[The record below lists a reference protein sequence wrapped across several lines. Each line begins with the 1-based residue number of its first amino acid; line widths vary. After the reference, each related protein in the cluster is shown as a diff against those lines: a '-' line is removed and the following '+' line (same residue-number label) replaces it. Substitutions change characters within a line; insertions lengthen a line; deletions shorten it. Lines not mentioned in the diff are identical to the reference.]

1 MYMTD
6 EEEFRAYM
14 KAAHTPTS
22 NDGQHLSEAEMIA
35 YCRRTM
41 SEADRD
47 AAQAHIV
54 NCDHCLILFR
64 SARDFVEGPGPD
76 HEEVNAAETDEA
88 WRSLLPRLQTTTPV
102 EDAGRNVVRADFSR
116 SRDRKFF
123 GSPLTLALA
132 ASLLISFGGLGLLGW
147 RLLQE
152 QQSRRQSQ
160 QAAFEL
166 ENKQRE
172 LEQRLS
178 QLEQSSADQIKR
190 EREQRLATEAERDQL
205 ESLLAKVQPE
215 QRNVPVYPFRLSFE
229 RGSEEDLRLSFK
241 KGVPA
246 VRLRLFQSKPY
257 EFPEYAIELV
267 DQSGRVVRE
276 ISGLRPTPADGALSV
291 LLRRGTLGTGKYKLR
306 LFGRQEMTKKQ
317 LGETDLSIIVGQ

>member
-1 MYMTD
+1 MTD

-41 SEADRD
+41 SDEDRD

-54 NCDHCLILFR
+54 NCDQCLGLFR
-64 SARDFVEGPGPD
+64 SALDFVEGPGSD
-76 HEEVNAAETDEA
+76 DEEVNVAETNEA
-88 WRSLLPRLQTTTPV
+88 WRSLLPRLQTTTPFD
-102 EDAGRNVVRADFSR
+102 DAGRNVVRADFSR
-116 SRDRKFF
+116 SRDKKFS
-123 GSPLTLALA
+123 GRSLTLALA
-132 ASLLISFGGLGLLGW
+132 ASLLISFGALGLLGW

-152 QQSRRQSQ
+152 RQSRWQSQ

-166 ENKQRE
+166 ENKQRG

-190 EREQRLATEAERDQL
+190 EREQRLAIEAERDQL

-215 QRNVPVYPFRLSFE
+215 RRNLPVFPFRLSFE
-229 RGSEEDLRLSFK
+229 RGSEEDLRLTFK

-267 DQSGRVVRE
+267 DQSGQVMRE
-276 ISGLRPTPADGALSV
+276 ISGLRPASVDGALSV
-291 LLRRGTLGTGKYKLR
+291 LIRRGTLSTGKYKLR

-317 LGETDLSIIVGQ
+317 LGEIGLSITVEQ

>member
-1 MYMTD
+1 MTD

-22 NDGQHLSEAEMIA
+22 NDGPHLSEAETIA

-41 SEADRD
+41 SDEDRD

-54 NCDHCLILFR
+54 SCDQCVVLFR
-64 SARDFVEGPGPD
+64 SALDFVEGPGPD
-76 HEEVNAAETDEA
+76 EEATPAETDEA

-102 EDAGRNVVRADFSR
+102 DDDGRNVVRADFSR
-116 SRDRKFF
+116 SRDKRFF
-123 GSPLTLALA
+123 GNSVTVALA
-132 ASLLISFGGLGLLGW
+132 ASLLVSFGGLGWLGW
-147 RLLQE
+147 RLLRE
-152 QQSRRQSQ
+152 QQSRRQSE
-160 QAAFEL
+160 QAAFES

-215 QRNVPVYPFRLSFE
+215 QRNVPVFPFRLSFE
-229 RGSEEDLRLSFK
+229 RGSEEDLRLTFK
-241 KGVPA
+241 KEAPA

-267 DQSGRVVRE
+267 DQSGQVVRE
-276 ISGLRPTPADGALSV
+276 VSGLRPAPADGALSV
-291 LLRRGTLGTGKYKLR
+291 LLRRGTLSTGEYKLR
-306 LFGRQEMTKKQ
+306 LFGRQETTKKQ
-317 LGETDLSIIVGQ
+317 LGEIGLSITMEQ